1 MKVILIRDVEDIGK
15 AGEVVNVS
23 DGYARNYLFP
33 RKLAIPATEENLR
46 AIEKQKSMLKS
57 KEEKE
62 RKKYEEIANKLEKV
76 EVVIPKKAGQEGKLF
91 GSVTNKDIEEALK
104 AKGIDISRKYII
116 LEEPIKSIGRYMVK
130 VKLPY
135 GIERTIAVTVEAEK

>member
-15 AGEVVNVS
+15 AGEIVNVS

-33 RKLAIPATEENLR
+33 RKLAIPATEENLK
-46 AIEKQKSMLKS
+46 AIEKRKTMLKS

-62 RKKYEEIANKLEKV
+62 RKKYEEIANKLDNLEL
-76 EVVIPKKAGQEGKLF
+76 VVSKKAGQEGKLF

-135 GIERTIAVTVEAEK
+135 GIEKTIAVTVEAEK